1 MLTATAVI
9 TSETDLRRA
18 ADRGRKTLLPRETK
32 LIVGMGT
39 CGLAAGAEEIYDA
52 IRDEVQKLRLPYLVA
67 STACI
72 GWCSQEPLVDVQ
84 VPGKPR
90 VTYGRM
96 DVRKARELIRSLA
109 KGDLK
114 LQWASSQLIAYEN
127 PVTGKPLP
135 IADPPERLDGL
146 PLYED
151 LALFKHQLRIVLR
164 NCGVIDPTNLDEY
177 ISRGGYFSLHHVLK
191 DLTPA
196 DVIEQVAVSGLRGR
210 GGAGFPTARKWKL
223 LSEQSATPKYLICNG
238 DEGDPGAYMDRA
250 VLEGDPHSV
259 LEGMAIGA
267 YATGASEGIIYV
279 RDEYPLAVQR
289 MTEAI
294 AQAEAAGLLGD
305 RILGR
310 KFSFGV
316 RIVKGAGAFVC
327 GEETAL
333 IRSVEGH
340 VGEPVQRPP
349 FPVQKGLYGKPTCI
363 NNVETWANI
372 PVILMRGGE
381 WFSTIGTGA
390 SKGTKVFSLVGAVNN
405 TALIE
410 VPMGI
415 KLREIVN
422 EVGGGIPNRRKFK
435 AIQTGG
441 PSGGCLPANL
451 LDLEVDYESLTR
463 SGAIMGSGGMIVMDE
478 STCMVDIAKYFLT
491 FLADESCGKCFS
503 CRKGLERMQ
512 QIVTRIAEGN
522 GSEEDLALL
531 EDLGWL
537 VRETSLC
544 GLGQTAPNPLLSTL
558 RYFRDEFLAHVR
570 EKRCP
575 AKVCKQLITYRIEP
589 ALCDGCGACIQV
601 CASEAILGEK
611 KSAHMIEAGKCI
623 KCGACLEVCRPK
635 AVIVN

>member
-1 MLTATAVI
+1 MITATAVI
-9 TSETDLRRA
+9 TNETDLRRA
-18 ADRGRKTLLPRETK
+18 ADRGRKSLLPRETK

-39 CGLAAGAEEIYDA
+39 CGLAAGAEEVFEA
-52 IRDEVQKLRLPYLVA
+52 IRDEVQKQHQPYMVA

-96 DVRKARELIRSLA
+96 DVRKARELVRCLA

-114 LQWASSQLIAYEN
+114 LQWASSQLVAYDN
-127 PVTGKPLP
+127 LLTGKPLA
-135 IADPPERLDGL
+135 IAESSGRLDGL
-146 PLYED
+146 PCYGD

-164 NCGVIDPTNLDEY
+164 NCGVIDPSSLDEY
-177 ISRGGYFSLHHVLK
+177 IARGGYFALHHVLK
-191 DLTPA
+191 DLSPA
-196 DVIEQVAVSGLRGR
+196 DVIGHVLASGLRGR
-210 GGAGFPTARKWKL
+210 GGAGFPTGRKWKL
-223 LSEQSATPKYLICNG
+223 LSEQAAAPKYLICNG

-294 AQAEAAGLLGD
+294 KQAEDAGLLGD
-305 RILGR
+305 KILGK
-310 KFSFGV
+310 KFSFTV
-316 RIVKGAGAFVC
+316 RIAKGAGAFVC

-349 FPVQKGLYGKPTCI
+349 FPVQKGLYGKPTAI

-381 WFSTIGTGA
+381 WFASIGTA
-390 SKGTKVFSLVGAVNN
+390 TSKGTKVFSLVGAVNN

-422 EVGGGIPNRRKFK
+422 EVGGGIPNKKKFK

-441 PSGGCLPANL
+441 PSGGCLPADL

-478 STCMVDIAKYFLT
+478 SNCMVDIAKYFLT

-575 AKVCKQLITYRIEP
+575 AKVCKQLITYHIEP

-611 KSAHMIEAGKCI
+611 KSVHRIEAGKCI

-635 AVIVN
+635 AVLVN

>member
-1 MLTATAVI
+1 MITATAVI
-9 TSETDLRRA
+9 TNETDLRHA
-18 ADRGRKTLLPRETK
+18 ADRGLKSLLPRETK

-39 CGLAAGAEEIYDA
+39 CGLAAGAEEVYDVL
-52 IRDEVQKLRLPYLVA
+52 RDEVQKQRLAYIVA

-90 VTYGRM
+90 ITYGRM
-96 DVRKARELIRSLA
+96 DVRKARELVRSLA

-114 LQWASSQLIAYEN
+114 LQWASSQLVAYDNLLTGNPLAIAES
-127 PVTGKPLP
+127 
-135 IADPPERLDGL
+135 AERLDGL
-146 PLYED
+146 PCYGD

-164 NCGVIDPTNLDEY
+164 NCGVIDPSSLDEY
-177 ISRGGYFSLHHVLK
+177 IARGGYFALHHVLK
-191 DLTPA
+191 DLSPA
-196 DVIEQVAVSGLRGR
+196 DVIAHVIASGLRGR
-210 GGAGFPTARKWKL
+210 GGAGFPTGRKWKL
-223 LSEQSATPKYLICNG
+223 LSEQAAAPKYLVCNG

-267 YATGASEGIIYV
+267 YATGASEGVIYV

-294 AQAEAAGLLGD
+294 ARAEDAGLLGE
-305 RILGR
+305 RILG
-310 KFSFGV
+310 KNFSFKV
-316 RIVKGAGAFVC
+316 RIAKGAGAFVC

-349 FPVQKGLYGKPTCI
+349 FPVQKGLYGKPTAI

-381 WFSTIGTGA
+381 WFASIGTA
-390 SKGTKVFSLVGAVNN
+390 TSKGTKVFSLVGAVNN

-415 KLREIVN
+415 KLREIVHD
-422 EVGGGIPNRRKFK
+422 VGGGIPNKKKFK

-478 STCMVDIAKYFLT
+478 SNCMVDIAKYFLT

-522 GSEEDLALL
+522 GSEEDLAVL

-575 AKVCKQLITYRIEP
+575 AKVCKQLITYHIEP

-611 KSAHMIEAGKCI
+611 KSVHRIEAGKCI
-623 KCGACLEVCRPK
+623 KCGACLEVCRPR
-635 AVIVN
+635 AVLVN